1 MDTKKLR
8 QKILDLAIHGKL
20 VPQDPNDEPASV
32 LLERIRK
39 EKEQLIKEGKIKS
52 PKKSKS
58 AGDTSHYPKEVPWEL
73 PKGWVWLSGEDI
85 FLPMESTSPKGEFFE
100 YIDID
105 AIDNA
110 TNCIKKPKHL
120 AVVNAPSRATRKVS
134 KGDVLFSMVRPYL
147 RNIAMVELDSCIAS
161 TGFYVCRCSEI
172 LDSKYCYYLMLS
184 NYVVEGLNQFMKG
197 DNSPSINN
205 THITSWIY
213 PIPPLSEQKRISG
226 AIDGLLTYVGNLE
239 GAMSGIVKCIDEV
252 KSKLLDL
259 AIHGKLVPQYPS
271 DEPAIELLKRIN
283 PAFKPSDNLHYEGDL
298 PRNWCITR
306 LGDIIDFISGTSYQ
320 KADIVL
326 NNNGIRI
333 LRGGNIQNGAIVLFE
348 NDIYVQS
355 ALTNSNNTLHKG
367 DIVIVA
373 STGSHELIGKAAL
386 ARQEYPNTQIG
397 AFMRI
402 IRPKTDDLSDYL
414 GIIFQSEYYKN
425 HIRDV
430 AKGTNI
436 NNIKSAYL
444 TEFVISVPPLVEQ
457 KRITKKIS
465 ELFSVFDD
473 ISNSIKELE

>member
-20 VPQDPNDEPASV
+20 VQQDPNDEPASV

-39 EKEQLIKEGKIKS
+39 EKEQLIKEGKIKA

-58 AGDTSHYPKEVPWEL
+58 AGDTSHYPKEGPWEL

-226 AIDGLLTYVGNLE
+226 AIDGFLTYVGNLE

-259 AIHGKLVPQYPS
+259 AIHGKLVPQDPS

>member
-1 MDTKKLR
+1 M
-8 QKILDLAIHGKL
+8 
-20 VPQDPNDEPASV
+20 
-32 LLERIRK
+32 
-39 EKEQLIKEGKIKS
+39 
-52 PKKSKS
+52 
-58 AGDTSHYPKEVPWEL
+58 SHYPKEVPWEL

-259 AIHGKLVPQYPS
+259 AIHGKLVPQDPS

-283 PAFKPSDNLHYEGDL
+283 PAFKPSDNLHYGGSL
-298 PRNWCITR
+298 PTGWVCATYGALNQHRNRSINPMDSPKEQYE
-306 LGDIIDFISGTSYQ
+306 LYS
-320 KADIVL
+320 VP
-326 NNNGIRI
+326 
-333 LRGGNIQNGAIVLFE
+333 
-348 NDIYVQS
+348 IYDTGYPEY
-355 ALTNSNNTLHKG
+355 LTGKEIGSTKQAVEKG
-367 DIVIVA
+367 DVLLCKINPHLNRAWVVEHYNPMLKCIA
-373 STGSHELIGKAAL
+373 SSEWL
-386 ARQEYPNTQIG
+386 
-397 AFMRI
+397 
-402 IRPKTDDLSDYL
+402 
-414 GIIFQSEYYKN
+414 IFQSDALCPDYTRLFFMSPEFRSLMLSN
-425 HIRDV
+425 VSGVGGSLMR
-430 AKGTNI
+430 ARA
-436 NNIKSAYL
+436 SAVDGYP
-444 TEFVISVPPLVEQ
+444 IWVPPIDEQ
-457 KRITKKIS
+457 KRIVKVVKAYYKVLDEIVAGLS
-465 ELFSVFDD
+465 
-473 ISNSIKELE
+473 

>member
-1 MDTKKLR
+1 M
-8 QKILDLAIHGKL
+8 
-20 VPQDPNDEPASV
+20 
-32 LLERIRK
+32 
-39 EKEQLIKEGKIKS
+39 
-52 PKKSKS
+52 
-58 AGDTSHYPKEVPWEL
+58 
-73 PKGWVWLSGEDI
+73 WLSGEDI